1 MGFRVEPDAIQGFA
15 SLVSR
20 GADGATK
27 AVDYTSNNTQIDK
40 ALGGQLW
47 DLVAGDHDQYVESA
61 KKALGKAQSV
71 LDSSQSEL
79 TKSAKYYRETDREE
93 SSKMDAT
100 YPGSKGSGGAPS
112 GGGNGSDFTDAQDA
126 SATLGKPA
134 EDSDNPL
141 VKYGQ
146 GHADEY
152 SMNPVQKTLGT
163 IMDLGSPS
171 TVAVEAV
178 KLLFGYDVFGEI
190 NNWVLGDWNKYKDC
204 AEVWGNLA
212 SFCDAVAAN
221 LKKGTQ
227 NVGVTWQGNAYDAA
241 KVYFDEFS
249 KKLDGFK
256 ETFESLKSCYEAAAQ
271 EVFQFAELLKAGVVF
286 LADMAI
292 IWMANMA
299 AATAVNAI
307 PVGGQAASVAMFALA
322 AAQAV
327 MIIERFAALVKAFD
341 ATMLAITG
349 LGVAMS
355 AAVNGFSA
363 ADGFPEASS
372 AGYDNQVVA

>member
-15 SLVSR
+15 SLVGR
-20 GADGATK
+20 GADDAAK
-27 AVDYTSNNTQIDK
+27 AVEFASNNTQIDK
-40 ALGGQLW
+40 AVGGQLW

-61 KKALGKAQSV
+61 KKALGKVQSV
-71 LDSSQSEL
+71 LNSSQTEL
-79 TKSAKYYRETDREE
+79 SKSAKYYRETDTDEAAR
-93 SSKMDAT
+93 MDAT
-100 YPGSKGSGGAPS
+100 YPGSKGGGGAPPS
-112 GGGNGSDFTDAQDA
+112 GGNGSDFADAQDA
-126 SATLGKPA
+126 SATLKKPA
-134 EDSDNPL
+134 GDSDNPL
-141 VKYGQ
+141 VKYAQ
-146 GHADEY
+146 GHVDEY
-152 SMNPVQKTLGT
+152 NMNPVQKTLGT

-178 KLLFGYDVFGEI
+178 KLLFGFDIFGEI

-204 AEVWGNLA
+204 AEVWGNLG

-227 NVGVTWQGNAYDAA
+227 NVGVTWEGNAYDAA

-249 KKLDGFK
+249 KKLADFK
-256 ETFESLKSCYEAAAQ
+256 ETFDSLTSCYNAAAQ
-271 EVFQFAELLKAGVVF
+271 EVFQLAEILKAGVVF
-286 LADMAI
+286 IADMAI

-307 PVGGQAASVAMFALA
+307 PIGGQAASVAMFALA

-327 MIIERFAALVKAFD
+327 MIIQRFAALVKAFD
-341 ATMLAITG
+341 ATMLAITT
-349 LGVAMS
+349 LGAAMS
-355 AAVNGFSA
+355 VAVNGFSA

-372 AGYDNQVVA
+372 AGYDNRVVS

>member
-20 GADGATK
+20 GADDATQ
-27 AVDYTSNNTQIDK
+27 AVEFASNNTQIDK
-40 ALGGQLW
+40 AAGGQLW
-47 DLVAGDHDQYVESA
+47 DLVAGDHDQYVDSA
-61 KKALGKAQSV
+61 KKALGKVQSV
-71 LDSSQSEL
+71 LNSSQTEL
-79 TKSAKYYRETDREE
+79 SKSAKYYRETDTDEAA
-93 SSKMDAT
+93 KMDAT
-100 YPGSKGSGGAPS
+100 YPGSKGGGGAPS
-112 GGGNGSDFTDAQDA
+112 SGGNGSDFADAQDA
-126 SATLGKPA
+126 SAALKKPA
-134 EDSDNPL
+134 GDSDNPL
-141 VKYGQ
+141 VKYAQ
-146 GHADEY
+146 GHVDEY
-152 SMNPVQKTLGT
+152 NMNPVQKTLGT

-178 KLLFGYDVFGEI
+178 KLLFGFDIFGEI

-204 AEVWGNLA
+204 AEVWGNLG

-227 NVGVTWQGNAYDAA
+227 NVGVTWEGNAYDAA

-249 KKLDGFK
+249 KKLADFK
-256 ETFESLKSCYEAAAQ
+256 ETFESLQTCYNAAAQ
-271 EVFQFAELLKAGVVF
+271 EVFQLAEILKAGVVF
-286 LADMAI
+286 IADMAI

-307 PVGGQAASVAMFALA
+307 PIGGQAASVAMFALA

-327 MIIERFAALVKAFD
+327 MIIQRFAALVKAFD
-341 ATMLAITG
+341 ATMLAITT
-349 LGVAMS
+349 LGAAMS
-355 AAVNGFSA
+355 VAVNGFSA

-372 AGYDNQVVA
+372 AGYDNRVVS

>member
-1 MGFRVEPDAIQGFA
+1 VGFRVEPDAIQGFA
-15 SLVSR
+15 SLVGR

-27 AVDYTSNNTQIDK
+27 AVVYTRDNTQIDK
-40 ALGGQLW
+40 AVGGQLW
-47 DLVAGDHDQYVESA
+47 DLVAGNHDQYVESA

-71 LDSSQSEL
+71 LNSSQSEL
-79 TKSAKYYRETDREE
+79 SKSARYYRETETEE
-93 SSKMDAT
+93 AAKMDAT
-100 YPGSKGSGGAPS
+100 YPGSKGGGGAPS
-112 GGGNGSDFTDAQDA
+112 GGGDGSDFADAQDA
-126 SATLGKPA
+126 SAALKAPA
-134 EDSDNPL
+134 QDSDNPL
-141 VKYGQ
+141 IKYGQ

-152 SMNPVQKTLGT
+152 EMNPVQKTLGT
-163 IMDLGSPS
+163 VLDLGSPS

-178 KLLFGYDVFGEI
+178 KLLFGYDIFGEI

-204 AEVWGNLA
+204 AEVWGNLG

-221 LKKGTQ
+221 LKKGTT

-241 KVYFDEFS
+241 KVYFDEFG
-249 KKLDGFK
+249 KKLADFK
-256 ETFESLKSCYEAAAQ
+256 ETFDSLKSCYDAAAR
-271 EVFQFAELLKAGVVF
+271 EVFQLAELLKAGVVF

-341 ATMLAITG
+341 ATMTAITL
-349 LGVAMS
+349 LGAAMS

-363 ADGFPEASS
+363 ADGFPEADS
-372 AGYDNQVVA
+372 AGYDNRVVV

>member
-20 GADGATK
+20 GADDATQ
-27 AVDYTSNNTQIDK
+27 AVEFASNNTQIDK
-40 ALGGQLW
+40 AAGGQLW
-47 DLVAGDHDQYVESA
+47 DLVAGDHDQYVDSA
-61 KKALGKAQSV
+61 KKALRKVQSV
-71 LDSSQSEL
+71 LNSSQTEL
-79 TKSAKYYRETDREE
+79 SKSAKYYRETDTDEAA
-93 SSKMDAT
+93 KMDAT
-100 YPGSKGSGGAPS
+100 YPGSKGGGGAPS
-112 GGGNGSDFTDAQDA
+112 SGGNGSDFADAQDA
-126 SATLGKPA
+126 SAALKKPA
-134 EDSDNPL
+134 GDSDNPL
-141 VKYGQ
+141 VKYAQ
-146 GHADEY
+146 GHVDEY
-152 SMNPVQKTLGT
+152 NMNPVQKTLGT

-178 KLLFGYDVFGEI
+178 KLLFGFDIFGEI

-204 AEVWGNLA
+204 AEVWGNLG

-227 NVGVTWQGNAYDAA
+227 NVGVTWEGNAYDAA

-249 KKLDGFK
+249 KKLADFK
-256 ETFESLKSCYEAAAQ
+256 ETFESLQTCYNAAAQ
-271 EVFQFAELLKAGVVF
+271 EVFQLAEILKAGVVF
-286 LADMAI
+286 IADMAI

-307 PVGGQAASVAMFALA
+307 PIGGQAASVAMFALA

-327 MIIERFAALVKAFD
+327 MIIQRFAALVKAFD
-341 ATMLAITG
+341 ATMLAITT
-349 LGVAMS
+349 LGAAMS
-355 AAVNGFSA
+355 VAVNGFSA

-372 AGYDNQVVA
+372 AGYDNRVVS